1 MTGWRGWADAM
12 AAIVLLDQMR
22 RIELRRLTEDNGFG
36 LPQGE
41 ADGWARFTG
50 LAIPHML
57 LVVPTADGGW
67 LVGMAHAGVMETMT
81 ADHPADAVPRPDG
94 GVAVAVAE
102 LGPMIR
108 RMARLARSLPTAPLD
123 TFVAQTGAMPR
134 TTEAERLV
142 VQRVGQDVFRAAL
155 LDFWNARCPLTG
167 IAHPRLLRASHMKP
181 WANCDTDAERLDVY
195 NGLLLAAHLDAA
207 FDAGLISFEMEGSLV
222 VSPALSSEDIDR
234 LGLPNLPLLQ
244 GLRPRHEPYLTHHRD
259 IVFQAAISD

>member
-1 MTGWRGWADAM
+1 M
-12 AAIVLLDQMR
+12 AAVVPLDPMR

-36 LPQGE
+36 LPHDE

-57 LVVPTADGGW
+57 HVARAANGHW
-67 LVGMAHAGVMETMT
+67 LVGMAHAGVMEMVT
-81 ADHPADAVPRPDG
+81 ADQPMDTVTRPDG

-123 TFVAQTGAMPR
+123 TFVTQTRALPK

-167 IAHPRLLRASHMKP
+167 LAHPRLLRASHMKP
-181 WANCDTDAERLDVY
+181 WAGCDTDAERLDVH

-207 FDAGLISFEMEGSLV
+207 FDAGLISFEMDGSLV
-222 VSPALSSEDIDR
+222 VSSALAAGDINR
-234 LGLPNLPLLQ
+234 LGLPSLPPLQ
-244 GLRPRHEPYLTHHRD
+244 GLIPRHEPYLTYHRD
-259 IVFQAAISD
+259 VVFLATIND

>member
-1 MTGWRGWADAM
+1 MTGWRGWADVM
-12 AAIVLLDQMR
+12 ADVILLDPMR

-41 ADGWARFTG
+41 ADGWACFTG
-50 LAIPHML
+50 LAIPHTL
-57 LVVPTADGGW
+57 HVASASDGNW
-67 LVGMAHAGVMETMT
+67 LVGMAHAGVMETVMV
-81 ADHPADAVPRPDG
+81 DHPADAVPRPDG
-94 GVAVAVAE
+94 GIAVAVAD

-108 RMARLARSLPTAPLD
+108 RMANLARSLPNAPLD
-123 TFVAQTGAMPR
+123 TFVAQTRTLPR

-181 WANCDTDAERLDVY
+181 WADCDTDAERLDVH

-207 FDAGLISFEMEGSLV
+207 FDAGLISFEMDGSLA
-222 VSPALSSEDIDR
+222 VSPTLAAEDIDR
-234 LGLPNLPLLQ
+234 LGLPVLPLLQ
-244 GLRPRHEPYLTHHRD
+244 GLLPRHGPYLSYHRGV
-259 IVFQAAISD
+259 VFQASIND

>member
-1 MTGWRGWADAM
+1 
-12 AAIVLLDQMR
+12 
-22 RIELRRLTEDNGFG
+22 
-36 LPQGE
+36 
-41 ADGWARFTG
+41 
-50 LAIPHML
+50 ML

-67 LVGMAHAGVMETMT
+67 LVGMAHAGVMETVT

-94 GVAVAVAE
+94 GIAVSVEE

-123 TFVAQTGAMPR
+123 TFVEQARALPK
-134 TTEAERLV
+134 TTEAERQV
-142 VQRVGQDVFRAAL
+142 VQRVGQGVFRAAL
-155 LDFWNARCPLTG
+155 LDFWNSQCPLTG

-181 WANCDTDAERLDVY
+181 WANCDTDAERLDVH

-222 VSPALSSEDIDR
+222 VSPALSGEDIDR
-234 LGLPNLPLLQ
+234 LGLPVLPPLQ

-259 IVFQAAISD
+259 VVFQATIND

>member
-1 MTGWRGWADAM
+1 MIGWRGWADAM
-12 AAIVLLDQMR
+12 AAIVPLDPMQ

-41 ADGWARFTG
+41 SDGWTRFTG

-57 LVVPTADGGW
+57 HVARTADGRW
-67 LVGMAHAGVMETMT
+67 LVGMAHAGVMETVT
-81 ADHPADAVPRPDG
+81 ADQPADAAPRPDG
-94 GVAVAVAE
+94 GVAATVDE

-123 TFVAQTGAMPR
+123 TFVEQTRGMPKS
-134 TTEAERLV
+134 TEIERLV

-167 IAHPRLLRASHMKP
+167 ITHPRLLRASHMKP
-181 WANCDTDAERLDVY
+181 WAICDTDAERLDVH

-207 FDAGLISFEMEGSLV
+207 FDAGLISFKMDGSLV
-222 VSPALSSEDIDR
+222 VSPALDDEDIDR
-234 LGLPNLPLLQ
+234 LGLPSLPRLE
-244 GLRPRHEPYLTHHRD
+244 GLRSHHEPYLMHHRD
-259 IVFQAAISD
+259 VVFRAIFND